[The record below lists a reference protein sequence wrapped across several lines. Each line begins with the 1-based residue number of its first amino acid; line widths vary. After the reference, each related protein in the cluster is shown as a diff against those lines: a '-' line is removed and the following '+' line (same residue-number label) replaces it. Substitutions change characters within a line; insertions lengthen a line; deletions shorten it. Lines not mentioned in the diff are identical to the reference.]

1 MFVRKGPGNLEYGV
15 SCFRKGSMGIESGV
29 LLPLTAFFKDGEDEL
44 IGEGVQAIGDEDA
57 EANIRQIVHCGGCG
71 CERFSRPKAG
81 MIDKALPYRAF
92 SLLMRRSD
100 HFLRF
105 PVFSEPRISS

>member
-1 MFVRKGPGNLEYGV
+1 M
-15 SCFRKGSMGIESGV
+15 
-29 LLPLTAFFKDGEDEL
+29 PLMSFLKYGEDEL